1 MLQGPALSGSPKS
14 IVSGNVLKLV
24 SPHSMTSGKLIMKN
38 SNILQ
43 MGKVTSNVIGGK
55 PAFVITNKQGAQ
67 ITNQQIIIVTTGN
80 TVRTVPTSTTVSTA
94 GGMTSGTNIVS
105 LVSSTSTTNT
115 NLQGAGAQRS
125 AISNQT
131 GLKMLR
137 NISPVHTSTSMQ
149 KASGTPSQQK
159 TALYIGGKAVTVMS
173 TNTNVTTSGAISN
186 KVVVYPASTAVT
198 AATSTSLSAKKS
210 FVFNTDGSP
219 RALTLTSKNL
229 PTKIFPS
236 MHVSKEIVSET
247 PLTIVSMKE
256 TDPMDD
262 IIEQLDGAGDLLK
275 HPQNEAQT
283 ESVENVNNE
292 NAASALSI
300 IPLSTSESVDQLAR
314 VELIDILNNQ
324 HLEEP
329 AEIIDDMSGVSS
341 TTDVKQTEI
350 SKIESAKFLPIT
362 EKEKSNAHSMVSNK
376 SRLTLWSNKK

>member
-1 MLQGPALSGSPKS
+1 MLQGPVLSGSQKS

-80 TVRTVPTSTTVSTA
+80 TVRTVPTSATVSTA
-94 GGMTSGTNIVS
+94 GGTTSGTNIVS

-115 NLQGAGAQRS
+115 HLQGAGAQRS
-125 AISNQT
+125 ALSNQT

-137 NISPVHTSTSMQ
+137 NISPVQTPTSMQ
-149 KASGTPSQQK
+149 KASGTPIQQK
-159 TALYIGGKAVTVMS
+159 TAVYIGGKAVTVMS
-173 TNTNVTTSGAISN
+173 TNTNMTTSGAISN

-198 AATSTSLSAKKS
+198 AATSTSLSTKKS

-219 RALTLTSKNL
+219 RAVTLTSKNL
-229 PTKIFPS
+229 PTKIFPP
-236 MHVSKEIVSET
+236 KEILTET
-247 PLTIVSMKE
+247 PVTIVSMKE

-275 HPQNEAQT
+275 HSQNKAQT
-283 ESVENVNNE
+283 ESVENTNNE
-292 NAASALSI
+292 NAA
-300 IPLSTSESVDQLAR
+300 TSESVDQLAS
-314 VELIDILNNQ
+314 VELDVSNNLN
-324 HLEEP
+324 LEEP
-329 AEIIDDMSGVSS
+329 SAIIDDMSGVSS

-350 SKIESAKFLPIT
+350 SKIESSKFLPIT
-362 EKEKSNAHSMVSNK
+362 EKNKSNENSMVSILFK
-376 SRLTLWSNKK
+376 LK